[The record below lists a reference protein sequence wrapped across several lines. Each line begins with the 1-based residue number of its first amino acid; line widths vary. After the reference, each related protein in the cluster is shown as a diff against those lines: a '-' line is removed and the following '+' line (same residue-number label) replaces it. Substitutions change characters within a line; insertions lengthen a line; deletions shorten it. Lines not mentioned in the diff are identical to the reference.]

1 MKRDWDVI
9 RKILLKIE
17 ELPTEDSTF
26 TSSDLENVDNS
37 VVAFQMRLMLDAK
50 LIEGSCRDGIGG
62 SPHCHA
68 FRLTWDGCEFLDAIR
83 RDTVWNE
90 IKKQAKTKTV
100 DLPIGIINSV
110 AKVLIENFMS

>member
-1 MKRDWDVI
+1 MKRDWEVI

-26 TSSDLENVDNS
+26 SSHELEGIDNAI
-37 VVAFQMRLMLDAK
+37 VAFQMRLMLDSG
-50 LIEGSCRDGIGG
+50 LIEGSCRDAIGG
-62 SPHCHA
+62 APYCHA
-68 FRLTWDGCEFLDAIR
+68 FRLTWAGCEFLDAIR

-110 AKVLIENFMS
+110 AKVLIEGLMT